1 MEISVQFKELNKTID
16 VEFKGK
22 DSKDINADFD
32 EFQQVTEYV
41 GGKEYKGDYVAIPTT
56 KEQVFQT
63 KGMVLV
69 DNMTVKEIPFFN
81 VSNTS
86 GGNTVYIASEV

>member
-1 MEISVQFKELNKTID
+1 MEIKVQFKELDKSID
-16 VEFKGK
+16 VDFG
-22 DSKDINADFD
+22 SKENNLGVSFGEI
-32 EFQQVTEYV
+32 QHVTEYV